1 VLEKQKRLTL
11 ILFNLIMTK
20 KNGFFAVAL
29 ITSLFFLWGLSLNLN
44 SILVPH
50 LKKACQL
57 TDLQSA
63 FVDSAYYI
71 AYFIIAVPAGLF
83 MHKYGYK
90 KGIVLGLLL
99 FATGAFLFYPAA
111 STRIYG
117 FFLFALFIIASGCGM
132 LETAA
137 NPYINNLGDPKD
149 AAWRINFAQS
159 FNGAAA
165 AIAPTIGGLFILSGV
180 TLSAAQ
186 EKAMSS
192 QQLNSYLQGESDA
205 VKIPYI
211 IIGLAVLAVAILIWR
226 TNLPDIKE
234 HSDTNGTRTDWGSIF
249 SEKNLMLGVGGI
261 FFYVG
266 AQAGVTSFFIRYSKY
281 VGNIQE
287 KDAAKL
293 LALAMLGFMAG
304 RFIGS
309 LAMRFIRPVK
319 LLVAYSIIN
328 CLLLVLAF
336 TLDGKLSVYAMM
348 GVPFFMSIMFPT
360 IFSLSI
366 SGLGEKTKKASSL
379 LIMGIVGG
387 AVIPLVLGRVSDM
400 STIRVAYLVPIIS
413 FSYILYFA
421 LKNRKVT
428 EVQPVI
434 SH

>member
-1 VLEKQKRLTL
+1 MSNKN
-11 ILFNLIMTK
+11 NLY
-20 KNGFFAVAL
+20 AVAL
-29 ITSLFFLWGLSLNLN
+29 ITSLFFLWGISLNLN

-90 KGIVLGLLL
+90 SGIVLGLLL
-99 FATGAFLFYPAA
+99 FAIGAFLFYPAA
-111 STRIYG
+111 QMRVYG

-137 NPYINNLGDPKD
+137 NPYINNLGDPEH
-149 AAWRINFAQS
+149 ATWRINFAQS
-159 FNGAAA
+159 FNGLAAFL
-165 AIAPTIGGLFILSGV
+165 APIIGGTFILSGKSF
-180 TLSAAQ
+180 TAAQ
-186 EKAMSS
+186 EHAMST
-192 QQLNSYLQGESDA
+192 QQLNSYLQGESNA

-211 IIGLAVLAVAILIWR
+211 IIALVVLSVAILFWR
-226 TNLPDIKE
+226 TKLPDIKE
-234 HSDTNGTRTDWGSIF
+234 HSEQGDTQANWSSIF

-266 AQAGVTSFFIRYSKY
+266 AQAAVTSFFIRYSKY
-281 VGNIQE
+281 VGAIQE
-287 KDAAKL
+287 KEAASL
-293 LALAMLGFMAG
+293 LALAMLGFMIG
-304 RFIGS
+304 RFAGS
-309 LAMRFIRPVK
+309 VAMRFMRPVF
-319 LLVAYSIIN
+319 LLVTYSIIN
-328 CLLLVLAF
+328 CGLLVLAYM
-336 TLDGKLSVYAMM
+336 LDGRFSVYAIM

-366 SGLGEKTKKASSL
+366 RGLGEKTKKASSL

-387 AVIPLVLGRVSDM
+387 AVIPLLLGRVSDM
-400 STIRVAYLVPIIS
+400 SNIRIAYLMPLIC
-413 FSYILYFA
+413 FAYILYFA
-421 LKNRKVT
+421 LTNIRVKS
-428 EVQPVI
+428 VQQQAI

>member
-1 VLEKQKRLTL
+1 
-11 ILFNLIMTK
+11 MSK
-20 KNGFFAVAL
+20 KTGVYAVVL
-29 ITSLFFLWGLSLNLN
+29 ITSLFFLWGISLNLN

-71 AYFIIAVPAGLF
+71 AYFIVAIPAGLF

-90 KGIVLGLLL
+90 KGIILGLLL
-99 FATGAFLFYPAA
+99 FAVGAFLFYPAA
-111 STRIYG
+111 ETRVYG

-137 NPYINNLGDPKD
+137 NPYINNLGDPKG
-149 AAWRINFAQS
+149 ATWRINFAQS
-159 FNGAAA
+159 FNGLAA
-165 AIAPTIGGLFILSGV
+165 AIAPKIGGVFILSGI
-180 TLSAAQ
+180 TLTASQKA
-186 EKAMSS
+186 AMST
-192 QQLNSYLQGESDA
+192 QQLNDYLQGESNA

-211 IIGLAVLAVAILIWR
+211 IIGLAVLSIAILIWR
-226 TNLPDIKE
+226 TALPDIKE
-234 HSDTNGTRTDWGSIF
+234 HSENSDTRTDWGSIF
-249 SEKNLMLGVGGI
+249 SEKNLMLGVVGI

-266 AQAGVTSFFIRYSKY
+266 AQAAITSFFIRYSKY
-281 VGNIQE
+281 VGAIQE
-287 KDAAKL
+287 KDAADL

-309 LAMRFIRPVK
+309 VAMRFVRPVK
-319 LLVAYSIIN
+319 LLIAYSIIN
-328 CLLLVLAF
+328 CVLLVLAF
-336 TLDGKLSVYAMM
+336 SVDGKLSVYALM

-366 SGLGEKTKKASSL
+366 SGLGEKTKKGSSL

-387 AVIPLVLGRVSDM
+387 AVIPLLLGRISDM
-400 STIRVAYLVPIIS
+400 SNIRVAYLMPLICFV
-413 FSYILYFA
+413 YIFYFA
-421 LKNRKVT
+421 VKNIRVKNI
-428 EVQPVI
+428 QQVI

>member
-1 VLEKQKRLTL
+1 
-11 ILFNLIMTK
+11 MTK
-20 KNGFFAVAL
+20 KNGVFAVAL
-29 ITSLFFLWGLSLNLN
+29 ITSLFFLWGISLNLN

-57 TDLQSA
+57 SDFQSA

-71 AYFIIAVPAGLF
+71 AYFFVAIPAGLF

-99 FATGAFLFYPAA
+99 FAVGAFLFYPAA

-137 NPYINNLGDPKD
+137 NPYINNLGDPEG
-149 AAWRINFAQS
+149 ATWRINFAQS
-159 FNGAAA
+159 FNGLAAA
-165 AIAPTIGGLFILSGV
+165 LAPKIGGLFILSGI
-180 TLSAAQ
+180 TLTEIQ
-186 EKAMSS
+186 KTAMSP

-211 IIGLAVLAVAILIWR
+211 IIGLAVLSVAILIWR
-226 TNLPDIKE
+226 TALPDIKE
-234 HSDTNGTRTDWGSIF
+234 HTDNDNTRTDWGSIL

-266 AQAGVTSFFIRYSKY
+266 AQAALTSFFIRYSRY
-281 VGNIQE
+281 VGAIQE
-287 KDAAKL
+287 KDAANL

-309 LAMRFIRPVK
+309 FAMRFIRPVK
-319 LLVAYSIIN
+319 LLIAYSIIN

-336 TLDGKLSVYAMM
+336 SVDGKFSVYAIM

-387 AVIPLVLGRVSDM
+387 ALIPLALGRVSDM
-400 STIRVAYLVPIIS
+400 SNIRVAYLVPLVS
-413 FSYILYFA
+413 FAYIFYFA
-421 LKNRKVT
+421 LKNVAVKT
-428 EVQPVI
+428 VQQVL

>member
-1 VLEKQKRLTL
+1 
-11 ILFNLIMTK
+11 MSK
-20 KNGFFAVAL
+20 KNGAYAVVL
-29 ITSLFFLWGLSLNLN
+29 ITSLFFLWGISLNLN

-63 FVDSAYYI
+63 LVDSAYYI
-71 AYFIIAVPAGLF
+71 AYFIVAIPAGLF

-99 FATGAFLFYPAA
+99 FAIGAFLFYPAA
-111 STRIYG
+111 NTRVYG
-117 FFLFALFIIASGCGM
+117 FFLFALFIIASGCGI

-159 FNGAAA
+159 FNGLAA
-165 AIAPTIGGLFILSGV
+165 AIAPKIGGLFILSGI
-180 TLSAAQ
+180 TLTETQKA
-186 EKAMSS
+186 AMSP
-192 QQLNSYLQGESDA
+192 QQFNSYLQGESDA
-205 VKIPYI
+205 VKVPYI
-211 IIGLAVLAVAILIWR
+211 IIGLVVLSVAILIWR
-226 TNLPDIKE
+226 TALPDIKE
-234 HSDTNGTRTDWGSIF
+234 HDENTSTRTDWGSIF
-249 SEKNLMLGVGGI
+249 KERNLMLGVGGI

-266 AQAGVTSFFIRYSKY
+266 AQAAITSFFIRYSKY
-281 VGNIQE
+281 LGAILE
-287 KDAAKL
+287 KDAANL
-293 LALAMLGFMAG
+293 LAIAMLGFMAG

-309 LAMRFIRPVK
+309 VAMRFVRPVK
-319 LLVAYSIIN
+319 LLVAYSVIN
-328 CLLLVLAF
+328 CTLLVLAF
-336 TLDGKLSVYAMM
+336 VLDGKFSVYAMM

-387 AVIPLVLGRVSDM
+387 AVIPLLLGRVSDM
-400 STIRVAYLVPIIS
+400 SNIRVAYLVPLIC
-413 FSYILYFA
+413 FGYIFFFA
-421 LKNRKVT
+421 LKNIKVKAIQQ
-428 EVQPVI
+428 VV

>member
-1 VLEKQKRLTL
+1 
-11 ILFNLIMTK
+11 MSK
-20 KNGFFAVAL
+20 KNGTYAVVL
-29 ITSLFFLWGLSLNLN
+29 ITSLFFLWGISLNLN

-63 FVDSAYYI
+63 LVDSAYYI
-71 AYFIIAVPAGLF
+71 AYFIVAIPAGLF

-99 FATGAFLFYPAA
+99 FAIGAFLFYPAA
-111 STRIYG
+111 NTRVYG
-117 FFLFALFIIASGCGM
+117 FFLFALFIIASGCGI

-159 FNGAAA
+159 FNGLAA
-165 AIAPTIGGLFILSGV
+165 AIAPKIGGLFILSGI
-180 TLSAAQ
+180 TLTEAQ
-186 EKAMSS
+186 KAAMSP
-192 QQLNSYLQGESDA
+192 QQFNSYLQGESDA

-211 IIGLAVLAVAILIWR
+211 IIGLVVLSVAILIWR
-226 TNLPDIKE
+226 TALPDIKE
-234 HSDTNGTRTDWGSIF
+234 HGENGARTDWGSIF
-249 SEKNLMLGVGGI
+249 KEKNLMLGVGGI

-266 AQAGVTSFFIRYSKY
+266 AQAAITSFFIRYSKY
-281 VGNIQE
+281 LGAIQE
-287 KDAAKL
+287 KDAANL
-293 LALAMLGFMAG
+293 LAIGMLGFMAG

-309 LAMRFIRPVK
+309 VAMRFVRPVK
-319 LLVAYSIIN
+319 LLVAYSVIN
-328 CLLLVLAF
+328 CTLLVLAF
-336 TLDGKLSVYAMM
+336 VLDGKFSVYAIM

-387 AVIPLVLGRVSDM
+387 AVIPLALGRVSDM
-400 STIRVAYLVPIIS
+400 SNIRFAYLVPLIC
-413 FSYILYFA
+413 FGYIFFFA
-421 LKNRKVT
+421 LKNIRVKT
-428 EVQPVI
+428 VQQAI

>member
-1 VLEKQKRLTL
+1 
-11 ILFNLIMTK
+11 MTK
-20 KNGFFAVAL
+20 KNNIFAVAL
-29 ITSLFFLWGLSLNLN
+29 ITSLFFLWGISLNLN

-71 AYFIIAVPAGLF
+71 AYFIVAIPAGLF

-99 FATGAFLFYPAA
+99 FAIGAFLFYPAA
-111 STRIYG
+111 STRLYG

-137 NPYINNLGDPKD
+137 NPYINNLGDPEG
-149 AAWRINFAQS
+149 ATWRINFAQS
-159 FNGAAA
+159 FNGLAAFL
-165 AIAPTIGGLFILSGV
+165 APNIGGLFILSGI
-180 TLSAAQ
+180 TLTDAQ
-186 EKAMSS
+186 KAAMSP
-192 QQLNSYLQGESDA
+192 QQLNNYLQGESDA

-211 IIGLAVLAVAILIWR
+211 IIGLAVLLVAILIWR
-226 TNLPDIKE
+226 TALPDIKE
-234 HSDTNGTRTDWGSIF
+234 HGESNNERTDWSSIF

-266 AQAGVTSFFIRYSKY
+266 AQAAITSFFIRYSKY
-281 VGNIQE
+281 VAAIQE
-287 KDAAKL
+287 KEAAGL
-293 LALAMLGFMAG
+293 LALAMFGFMAG
-304 RFIGS
+304 RFVGS
-309 LAMRFIRPVK
+309 FVMRFISPVK
-319 LLVAYSIIN
+319 LLITYSIIN
-328 CLLLVLAF
+328 CGLLALAF
-336 TLDGKLSVYAMM
+336 TVDGQLSVYAIM

-387 AVIPLVLGRVSDM
+387 AIIPLVLGQVSDR
-400 STIRVAYLVPIIS
+400 SNIRVAYLVPLIS
-413 FSYILYFA
+413 FAYILYFA
-421 LKNRKVT
+421 LKNIKVKELQAVVT
-428 EVQPVI
+428 
-434 SH
+434 H

>member
-1 VLEKQKRLTL
+1 
-11 ILFNLIMTK
+11 MTK
-20 KNGFFAVAL
+20 KNNIFAVAL
-29 ITSLFFLWGLSLNLN
+29 ITSLFFLWGISLNLN

-71 AYFIIAVPAGLF
+71 AYFIVAIPAGLF

-99 FATGAFLFYPAA
+99 FAIGAFLFFPAA
-111 STRIYG
+111 STRMYG

-137 NPYINNLGDPKD
+137 NPYINNLGSPEG
-149 AAWRINFAQS
+149 ATWRINFAQS
-159 FNGAAA
+159 FNGLAAFL
-165 AIAPTIGGLFILSGV
+165 APNIGGLFILSGI
-180 TLSAAQ
+180 TLTVSQ
-186 EKAMSS
+186 EAAMSHE
-192 QQLNSYLQGESDA
+192 QLNSYLQRESDA

-211 IIGLAVLAVAILIWR
+211 IIGLAVLLVAILIWR
-226 TNLPDIKE
+226 TALPDIKE
-234 HSDTNGTRTDWGSIF
+234 HGESNNERTDWSSIF

-266 AQAGVTSFFIRYSKY
+266 AQAAITSFFIRYSKY
-281 VGNIQE
+281 VAAIQE
-287 KDAAKL
+287 KEAASL

-309 LAMRFIRPVK
+309 VAMRFIRPVK
-319 LLVAYSIIN
+319 LLITYSLIN
-328 CLLLVLAF
+328 CFLLVLAF
-336 TLDGKLSVYAMM
+336 TVDGQLSVYAIM

-387 AVIPLVLGRVSDM
+387 AVIPLVLGQVSDK
-400 STIRVAYLVPIIS
+400 SNIRVAYLVPLIS
-413 FSYILYFA
+413 FAYIFYFA
-421 LKNRKVT
+421 LRNIKVKVLEAVVT
-428 EVQPVI
+428 
-434 SH
+434 H